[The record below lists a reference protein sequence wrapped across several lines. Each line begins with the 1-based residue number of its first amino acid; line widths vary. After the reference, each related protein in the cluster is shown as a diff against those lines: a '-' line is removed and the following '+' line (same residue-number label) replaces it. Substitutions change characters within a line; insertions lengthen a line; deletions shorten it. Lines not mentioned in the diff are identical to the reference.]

1 MCKSDFN
8 QPDPQPRQPRPG
20 HHCDPLA
27 ITNYQTKHT
36 INRLTFMELLDFN
49 TFHPPKNAQT
59 ILPSFKILNV
69 TLSVGWHS
77 NGWWFISHQALPSRS
92 LGFTHA
98 SRCVRLHA
106 VAAELRS
113 TWRERKGSSHPLGV
127 FVGRVWRK
135 HIFQPPNK
143 KGLRV
148 PVILFLQQNLGIST
162 KGLKSCSGLKIIY
175 AGKGKGEIWF

>member
-27 ITNYQTKHT
+27 MTNYQTKHT

-77 NGWWFISHQALPSRS
+77 NGWCHITPSTTEQVPGIHPRQ
-92 LGFTHA
+92 LLCPA
-98 SRCVRLHA
+98 ACCRCRTA
-106 VAAELRS
+106 VDLAWTEGVIPS
-113 TWRERKGSSHPLGV
+113 LGV
-127 FVGRVWRK
+127 FVGRIWRK

-148 PVILFLQQNLGIST
+148 PVILFLQQNLGISKKT
-162 KGLKSCSGLKIIY
+162 VKSCSGLKIIY
-175 AGKGKGEIWF
+175 AGKGKGEIRF